1 MSMVILVGMWVVGIM
16 VTISILPL
24 IMAMAQVLVLMVMA
38 GMVWLF
44 VSLICLVELIGVA
57 WNNMIWK
64 IKGLCK

>member
-1 MSMVILVGMWVVGIM
+1 MSMMILVGIWVIGIM

-44 VSLICLVELIGVA
+44 VSLICLVELIGLY
-57 WNNMIWK
+57 WNAMIRK